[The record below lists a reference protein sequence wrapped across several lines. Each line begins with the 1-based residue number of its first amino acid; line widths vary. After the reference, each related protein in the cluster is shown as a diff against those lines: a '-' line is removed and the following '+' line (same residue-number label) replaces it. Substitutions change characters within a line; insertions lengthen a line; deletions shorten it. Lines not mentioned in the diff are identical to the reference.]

1 MHAPRHV
8 HATQVDP
15 ENQGDLGLGS
25 RVSSQRHIRILNRD
39 GSFNVRRIGIPNWF
53 GANAYHRL
61 ITMSWVRF
69 YLLIA
74 TCYVGVNLLFAQLY
88 VLSGPG
94 ALAGSEATTY
104 WGRFLEAFFLSVQ
117 TLATIGYG
125 ALRPQG
131 LAANVMVSI
140 EALTGLLGFALA
152 TGILFARFSRPT
164 ARLLLSR
171 NALIAPYEGGTALMF
186 RLLNAR
192 ASELSNV
199 KATVTLTRIENGD
212 PRKARKYHQ
221 LRLARESVVLMP
233 MQWVVVHPIDEHSP
247 LHGWTKERLAES
259 DTEVLILLSGVD
271 ETFAQTVHTRSSY
284 KQHEIV
290 WGAKF
295 RDIFGSSPDG
305 VLTIDGARLDEYDEV
320 VLP

>member
-1 MHAPRHV
+1 MHGTRHV
-8 HATQVDP
+8 RPPHVDP
-15 ENQGDLGLGS
+15 ENKGDLGLGT
-25 RVSSQRHIRILNRD
+25 RVSGQRHTRILNRD
-39 GSFNVRRIGIPNWF
+39 GSFNVRRVGIPNWL
-53 GANAYHRL
+53 GANAYHRV
-61 ITMSWVRF
+61 ITMSWTRF
-69 YLLIA
+69 YLLVFGY
-74 TCYVGVNLLFAQLY
+74 YVGVNLVFAELY
-88 VLSGPG
+88 VLCGPG
-94 ALAGSEATTY
+94 ALAGSEAATSS
-104 WGRFLEAFFLSVQ
+104 GRLWEAFSFSVQ

-125 ALRPQG
+125 SLRPHG
-131 LAANVMVSI
+131 VAANLTVSV
-140 EALTGLLGFALA
+140 EALTGLLGFAFA

-164 ARLLLSR
+164 ARVLFSR
-171 NALIAPYEGGTALMF
+171 NALIAPYEDGTALMF
-186 RLLNAR
+186 RLLNGR

-199 KATVTLTRIENGD
+199 KATVTLTRIENGEK
-212 PRKARKYHQ
+212 RNGRQYHQ
-221 LRLARESVVLMP
+221 LHLARESVVLMP

-305 VLTIDGARLDEYDEV
+305 ALTIDGARLDEYDEV